1 MQYDLQRKFLTAKVI
16 KRYNFLQM
24 QILKHYEN
32 ELGFAVLEISVPS
45 QGSHK
50 RPRLHGDE

>member
-16 KRYNFLQM
+16 KQYNFLQM
-24 QILKHYEN
+24 QIFKHYEN
-32 ELGFAVLEISVPS
+32 ELGFAVLAISVPS

>member
-50 RPRLHGDE
+50 RPRLQGDE